1 MKDITYK
8 KISKLRFIIITCFML
23 LMSQMA
29 FAYVTLPS
37 TQYTVGIG
45 ETKFLSVPS
54 ANRGYIDKAV
64 WACSNPNISFVKK
77 DDAGAQ
83 IQVVKSFSGTAIV
96 ELVCVEKYTDSYN
109 HTQAITYYKEFK
121 ISCSASNTTN
131 PTSISFSKT
140 ELNIGDIVEIKPS
153 VRPSNATVIYKKYTN
168 KSGNSA
174 TIWID
179 WNSNV
184 VKARGLRPGESSIEV
199 ETTNGKTAT
208 VTVFVQ
214 RPQSIT
220 FITDN
225 KGKNLFDT
233 NLTKSVSTMEK
244 LINKTLQNKK

>member
-1 MKDITYK
+1 MKAITHK
-8 KISKLRFIIITCFML
+8 RFSKLRFIIIASFML
-23 LMSQMA
+23 LISQMA

-37 TQYTVGIG
+37 TQYTVGVG

-64 WACSNPNISFVKK
+64 WACSNPNITFIKK
-77 DDAGAQ
+77 DNAGAQ

-121 ISCSASNTTN
+121 ISCSSSNIVN
-131 PTSISFSKT
+131 PTSISFNKA
-140 ELNIGDIVEIKPS
+140 EVKIGDIIDIKPT
-153 VRPSNATVIYKKYTN
+153 VRPSNATVAYKKYTN
-168 KSGNSA
+168 KNGNSA
-174 TIWID
+174 SIWID

-184 VKARGLRPGESSIEV
+184 IKARGLRPGESSIEV
-199 ETTNGKTAT
+199 ETTNGKTAI
-208 VTVFVQ
+208 VTVFVP

-225 KGKNLFDT
+225 KGKNIFDT
-233 NLTKSVSTMEK
+233 NLTKSVSAMEK
-244 LINKTLQNKK
+244 LVNKTLQNKK